1 MANETAIRAAAISLL
16 VSVIIVSYLQ
26 WGKGIDEIEQPT
38 MQEFKSPEQIA
49 MAAAAD
55 KKKGKKKNNLLP
67 AGGGFAEGEEGPEG
81 GENVAPRG
89 DGTAPGG
96 AGWTEGQEGPEG
108 SEGAIP
114 GNIETPAGGGWKE
127 GEEGPEGSEG
137 IMPEG
142 EPASGS
148 ALGLCW
154 KKPRASKKYSYR
166 LSGSVATEAF
176 PGEPGPLKEWAVV
189 AVNQP
194 ISKWTAGS
202 IVEVHGL
209 TAGIDPEFSLEF
221 TSAEKAL
228 HLCAVWPRSFGEFQG
243 IRLAACLPNTID
255 GGQDTAALHGDLKLK
270 PSALS
275 TKLLI
280 ISGSDFGDSA
290 PREGMVRREIS
301 GTVEATGIT
310 PGSFMVAAAASPVLD
325 EEESQDNPRAV
336 RMADASGRFSM
347 SYTAPQNEPLYLCAM
362 AFAKGQ
368 KVDAIKEIEGQGC
381 TQLELPTS
389 APKGV
394 VKLVDAQVSVN
405 AQKMPLAPHERDH
418 LALVERCYSGR

>member
-1 MANETAIRAAAISLL
+1 MANEKAIRAAAIALL
-16 VSVIIVSYLQ
+16 VGVVIVSYLQ

-55 KKKGKKKNNLLP
+55 KKKTTKKNGLLP

-81 GENVAPRG
+81 
-89 DGTAPGG
+89 
-96 AGWTEGQEGPEG
+96 
-108 SEGAIP
+108 SEGIVP
-114 GNIETPAGGGWKE
+114 GSIDTPAGGGWKE

-154 KKPRASKKYSYR
+154 KKAKASKKYSYR
-166 LSGSVATEAF
+166 ASGSVATEAF
-176 PGEPGPLKEWAVV
+176 PSDAGPLKEWAVV
-189 AVNQP
+189 AVDQP

-221 TSAEKAL
+221 TSAEEKL
-228 HLCAVWPRSFGEFQG
+228 HLCAVWPRSFGDFQG
-243 IRLAACLPNTID
+243 IRIAGCLPNMLE
-255 GGQDTAALHGDLKLK
+255 GGKDKAAIHGDLQLK
-270 PSALS
+270 PVALS
-275 TKLLI
+275 TKLLV
-280 ISGSDFGDSA
+280 ISGSNFGDSA
-290 PREGMVRREIS
+290 PREGMVRREVS
-301 GTVEATGIT
+301 GVVKSTGIQS
-310 PGSFMVAAAASPVLD
+310 GSFMVAAAASPVLD

-336 RMADASGRFSM
+336 RMADSSGRFSM
-347 SYTAPQNEPLYLCAM
+347 SYTAPKDEPLYLCAM

-368 KVDAIKEIEGQGC
+368 KMNAIKEIEGQGC
-381 TQLELPTS
+381 TQLELPTM
-389 APKGV
+389 APQGV

-405 AQKMPLAPHERDH
+405 AENMPLAPHERDH